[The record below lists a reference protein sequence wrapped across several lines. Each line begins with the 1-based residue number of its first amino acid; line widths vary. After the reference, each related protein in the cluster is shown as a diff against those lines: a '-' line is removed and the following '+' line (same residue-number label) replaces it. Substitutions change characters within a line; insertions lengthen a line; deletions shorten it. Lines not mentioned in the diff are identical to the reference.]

1 MSLDI
6 FAAVVCG
13 GFLASILRFRW
24 TESETPFPRYTL
36 SANIVG
42 SFAMGL
48 ILTGWEPTGFW
59 RGLWITGFCGTLT
72 TFSAFAWQT
81 VALAERRHLLQAL
94 GYLILT
100 TVLSVLGGWGGVL
113 LGRQL

>member
-36 SANIVG
+36 SAHIVG